1 MVIWFWQVSH
11 FTPTKQHLR
20 RRNVMKRHT
29 NKALVSLALIVS
41 MLLSL
46 LPNLPQATATDL
58 TAAPTQEAAVL
69 PEKSPV
75 YQLDA
80 SCKLLSYVDEA
91 VFAEGNHI
99 ARLPSEETLST
110 YAFLNSDG
118 TKTVYYMNE
127 PVKFIDSDG
136 KVVEKDIALT
146 AAAGGYTTTRNDIQL
161 TIPSNPTSGIRL
173 TYGGKYVTLIPEGGT
188 LSTAPQATDNSVTYP
203 NYFGTGMSL
212 VYTPTLS
219 GVKEDIVLQSYTG
232 VNSFTFTLNTNGLNM
247 YQSNG
252 RYYLAEGKTA
262 TRRYELGDVVAFDAR
277 GRFSV
282 GTMTVT
288 TVMPGQAYRIT
299 ITTDEDFLTDP
310 ETVYPVAI
318 DPTITVSD
326 NTHGAGAI
334 EDTTIYQG
342 RPNANGNW
350 TYLHC
355 GYYSSTYTVA
365 RTLFRL
371 TGLTSDSTYQTLDAN
386 KILSAQFH
394 VREATGSAALD
405 IKLLANTGS
414 AAWTESGATWNNAG
428 VVLGTEY
435 ARVSAKSNSDTVF
448 DITSLVRAWKVG
460 SENSLKGFVLVS
472 TNEST
477 LDKSFY
483 ASEYGTESYRP
494 YVVVNYDTS
503 SGPVLADGVYRIISK
518 SANKP
523 IGADRSIANRTNVA
537 TQATYT
543 QYSEPFYQLWRI
555 THLVGGLY
563 SIRPLHKLSMGLNV
577 TNTNID
583 ICEIGSV
590 DAISQVPESARWL
603 IENTANGYTFKQ
615 SGNQSATMMAATT
628 GTAAGINISVGTYSA
643 SSAQC
648 HFTLSLVSPAPGALM
663 LFSTSTDTLY
673 VSSFATTQPAVYT
686 ELGVTKT
693 LEQVGFVLSVC
704 DAYDSS
710 QTVQWSST
718 NPAVAT
724 VDSSTGTITALS
736 TGETIIRASRTING
750 AQCSVAYKLV
760 VIIPE
765 GTYFIKNKGTDRYV
779 DVSSQTVTHGT
790 AVYQEYYDIDTT
802 REWVFTS
809 LGDGTYTIH
818 IANLSSNYYLGVS
831 GQNIVIKTGTVT
843 NDMKWRIISTANSA
857 FKLTPVSEEAS
868 GLVLAGYDTAN
879 MLLLQSYVGDYYYED
894 EWYICSLIDIGV
906 STDDC
911 TSTLCHKRLH
921 SAEYANNFA
930 TVLLNPTD
938 SVPMSWEHHYN
949 KDSHETASRSDFAV
963 NGAMSAEI
971 DFMIYMGHGHA
982 AHNSLGN
989 HIHYDCARF
998 GNIHVEENDTYT
1010 VCAAAGNVYTEE
1022 MRFGSSTSDLR
1033 WVWMYTCNFLTTGQ
1047 YVTEYS
1053 LMEMMNGVHIVM
1065 GYASQSK
1072 LCRANAVKFAEYL
1085 RNGDAI
1091 IDAFFKAGHDGESTA
1106 TPDHHMQK
1114 VLYIPQ
1120 ASTETIY
1127 SIPINYEYT
1136 PSDVLIV
1143 THDIQEPY

>member
-1 MVIWFWQVSH
+1 MVLAGFY

-20 RRNVMKRHT
+20 RRTVTKRHT

-69 PEKSPV
+69 PDKSPV

-91 VFAEGNHI
+91 VFTEGNHI

-127 PVKFIDSDG
+127 AVKFIDSDG

-146 AAAGGYTTTRNDIQL
+146 AATGGYTTTRNNISL
-161 TIPSNPTSGIRL
+161 ALPSDPAKGIRL
-173 TYGGKYVTLIPEGGT
+173 TYEGKYITLTPQGGA
-188 LSTAPQATDNSVTYP
+188 LRTATQATDSSVTYP
-203 NYFGTGMSL
+203 NFFGAGMSL

-219 GVKEDIVLQSYTG
+219 GVKEDIVLESYTG

-247 YQSNG
+247 YQANG
-252 RYYLAEGKTA
+252 RYFLAESKLSA
-262 TRRYELGDVVAFDAR
+262 QRFELGDVVAFDAR

-288 TVMPGQAYRIT
+288 TLMPGQAYRIT
-299 ITTDEDFLTDP
+299 ITTDEAFLTDP
-310 ETVYPVAI
+310 NTVYPVAI

-371 TGLTSDSTYQTLDAN
+371 TGLTSSNDFQTLDAN

-414 AAWTESGATWNNAG
+414 AAWTETGATWNNAG

-477 LDKSFY
+477 LDKAFY

-503 SGPVLADGVYRIISK
+503 SGPVLADGVYRIVSK

-523 IGADRSIANRTNVA
+523 IGAAQSIADGTSVA
-537 TQATYT
+537 TQNTYT
-543 QYSEPFYQLWRI
+543 DSPAEMFQLWKI

-563 SIRPLHKLSMGLNV
+563 SIRPLHKLSMGLSVVNGNV
-577 TNTNID
+577 GIY
-583 ICEIGSV
+583 EIGSV
-590 DAISQVPESARWL
+590 DAISQVPASARWL

-615 SGNQSATMMAATT
+615 GGNQSATMMAATT

-673 VSSFATTQPAVYT
+673 VSSFATTPPAVYT

-693 LEQVGFVLSVC
+693 LAQVGFVLSVC
-704 DAYDSS
+704 DAYNSS
-710 QTVQWSST
+710 QSVQWTSSNT
-718 NPAVAT
+718 AVAT

-750 AQCSVAYKLV
+750 TQYSVAYKLV
-760 VIIPE
+760 VPFPN
-765 GTYFIKNKGTDRYV
+765 GTYFIINKATERYLGL
-779 DVSSQTVTHGT
+779 SSQSLANGA
-790 AVYQEYYDIDTT
+790 AVYQKVLGTVDAQ
-802 REWVFTS
+802 EWIFTY
-809 LGDGTYTIH
+809 LGDGYCTICV
-818 IANLSSNYYLGVS
+818 ANASASYYLGIN
-831 GQNIVIKTGTVT
+831 GQNIVLKTGDVA
-843 NDMKWRIISTANSA
+843 DSMKWKISVTASRA
-857 FKLTPVSEEAS
+857 FKLTPYTGETSEN
-868 GLVLAGYDTAN
+868 VLAGNIADEYDDESIAAL
-879 MLLLQSYVGDYYYED
+879 LLLQNFTNNTSYED
-894 EWYICSLIDIGV
+894 EWYICTYIDIG
-906 STDDC
+906 
-911 TSTLCHKRLH
+911 TSADNYTAGCKNDERGSHLYARTFMSGLIEPNI
-921 SAEYANNFA
+921 AVPANWEY
-930 TVLLNPTD
+930 
-938 SVPMSWEHHYN
+938 HYN
-949 KDSHETASRSDFAV
+949 YYSNRTASPEDFAV
-963 NGAMSAEI
+963 DGAISSEI
-971 DFMIYMGHGHA
+971 DFMIYIGHGHA
-982 AHNSLGN
+982 AHDSKGN
-989 HIHYDCARF
+989 HIHYDC
-998 GNIHVEENDTYT
+998 GLLDTPHTDDYS
-1010 VCAAAGNVYTEE
+1010 VCPSAVNVYTKDV
-1022 MRFGSSTSDLR
+1022 RFGSNTSDLR

-1047 YVTEYS
+1047 YVTED
-1053 LMEMMNGVHIVM
+1053 
-1065 GYASQSK
+1065 
-1072 LCRANAVKFAEYL
+1072 FAE
-1085 RNGDAI
+1085 RNDEWCTYCNG
-1091 IDAFFKAGHDGESTA
+1091 
-1106 TPDHHMQK
+1106 
-1114 VLYIPQ
+1114 L
-1120 ASTETIY
+1120 
-1127 SIPINYEYT
+1127 
-1136 PSDVLIV
+1136 
-1143 THDIQEPY
+1143 